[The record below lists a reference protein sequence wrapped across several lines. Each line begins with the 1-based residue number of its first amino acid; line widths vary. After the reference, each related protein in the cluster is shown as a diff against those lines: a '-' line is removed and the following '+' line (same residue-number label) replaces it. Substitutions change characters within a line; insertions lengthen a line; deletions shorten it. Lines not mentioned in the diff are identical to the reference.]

1 MDIKELLDDD
11 AFDPKKLFNE
21 EEYHTLLINRE
32 GYSKKEND
40 VADLIH
46 TLLEKNITRPESEEI
61 FKTLKEKNAQAV
73 LVNAI
78 KQCDR
83 VSEKTKLAA
92 ACWESCLDFSNHF
105 LFFVELACCADFML
119 SMEAYTVVENCEE
132 PIISEEA
139 LTQALLIVKNSKS
152 PNTAILEDLKNNITL
167 RIS

>member
-1 MDIKELLDDD
+1 MDVNQLLEDD

-21 EEYHTLLINRE
+21 EEYNTLLINRD

-40 VADLIH
+40 VADLIL
-46 TLLEKNITRPESEEI
+46 TLLEKNITRIESEEI
-61 FKTLKEKNAQAV
+61 FKTLKEKNAQQV

-83 VSEKTKLAA
+83 VSEKTKLAL
-92 ACWESCLDFSNHF
+92 ACWESCLDFSKHF
-105 LFFVELACCADFML
+105 LFFVDLACSKDFML

-132 PIISEEA
+132 TIISEEV
-139 LTQALLIVKNSKS
+139 LTQALITVKNSKS
-152 PNTAILEDLKNNITL
+152 PNTAIIDDLKNNITL